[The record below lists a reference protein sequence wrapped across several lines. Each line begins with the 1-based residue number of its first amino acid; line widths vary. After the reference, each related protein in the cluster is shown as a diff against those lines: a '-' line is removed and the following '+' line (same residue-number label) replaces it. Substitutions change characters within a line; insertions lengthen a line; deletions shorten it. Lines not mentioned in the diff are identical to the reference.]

1 MGDKNQLI
9 YVQKY
14 VEQLNAPY
22 LEIGSRNY
30 GTTQD
35 LRPLFAGRGK
45 YVGVDMENGP
55 GVEVVL
61 DLTEDFERIDAKLNG
76 ERFAT
81 IFCFSV
87 LEHCENPFKMAD
99 NMTSLLREGGQICV
113 GVPFSWKMH
122 AYPNDYWR
130 FTHEGVKRLF
140 PKLEFSPERSFA
152 ATSRDGEFQGL
163 SDDLGKISF
172 SFSKHRKQRHI
183 LRGIFAELLKLFSRL
198 GLLGRLGAYRHVFA
212 PTNVLM
218 LGRLRARKADSCVFP
233 E

>member
-14 VEQLNAPY
+14 AGQLNAPY

-55 GVEVVL
+55 GVDVVL

-87 LEHCENPFKMAD
+87 LEHCENPFRMAD
-99 NMTSLLREGGQICV
+99 NITSLLCEGGQLCV
-113 GVPFSWKMH
+113 GVPFSWKIH

-130 FTHEGVKRLF
+130 FTPEGVKRLF
-140 PKLEFSPERSFA
+140 PKLEFSPGSSFA
-152 ATSRDGEFQGL
+152 ATSREGELQTL

-172 SFSKHRKQRHI
+172 SFGKYRKQGQI
-183 LRGIFAELLKLFSRL
+183 VRGIFAGLLKLFARL
-198 GLLGRLGAYRHVFA
+198 RLLGRLGAYRHVFA
-212 PTNVLM
+212 PTNILI
-218 LGRLRARKADSCVFP
+218 LGRLKTCEADSDILSK
-233 E
+233 

>member
-14 VEQLNAPY
+14 AEQLNAPY

-55 GVEVVL
+55 GVDVVL

-152 ATSRDGEFQGL
+152 ATSRNGEFQEL
-163 SDDLGKISF
+163 NDELGKISF

-218 LGRLRARKADSCVFP
+218 LGQLRALEADSGVFSK
-233 E
+233 